1 MPMEADRQTINI
13 QPELTLLDRSD
24 MDSIG
29 LFNRFVL
36 DNSDVVQSV
45 IRTDEVIKVT
55 PPARVAPEVPAAEG
69 GRAAQQRNK
78 VTDAIRGLL
87 TAAHNGRH
95 IDYDNGTWGDLMQDP
110 AYIKEVRKLQT
121 MDRRDN
127 GVEEQ
132 RRRVAVTGLGIY
144 AARVISHETQ
154 PAELL
159 ARDTEDFI
167 EEAERIPMIVE
178 SMEVIPEPGLA

>member
-1 MPMEADRQTINI
+1 MEADRQTINI

-45 IRTDEVIKVT
+45 IRTDDVIKVA
-55 PPARVAPEVPAAEG
+55 PPARVAPEAPASEQ
-69 GRAAQQRNK
+69 GRSTQQRNK

-144 AARVISHETQ
+144 ATRVISYETQ
-154 PAELL
+154 PAELA
-159 ARDTEDFI
+159 ARDAEDFI
-167 EEAERIPMIVE
+167 KEAERIPLIVE
-178 SMEVIPEPGLA
+178 PMEVIPEPGLA

>member
-45 IRTDEVIKVT
+45 IRTDDVIKVA
-55 PPARVAPEVPAAEG
+55 PPARIAPEVSTTEQG
-69 GRAAQQRNK
+69 QSQQRDK

-121 MDRRDN
+121 MDRRDAAL
-127 GVEEQ
+127 EEQ

-144 AARVISHETQ
+144 AARVISYDSQ

-178 SMEVIPEPGLA
+178 HMEVVPESGVA

>member
-1 MPMEADRQTINI
+1 MEADRQTINI

-29 LFNRFVL
+29 LFNRFVM
-36 DNSDVVQSV
+36 DSSDVVQSI
-45 IRTDEVIKVT
+45 IRTDDVIKLA
-55 PPARVAPEVPAAEG
+55 PPARVNPEVPVP
-69 GRAAQQRNK
+69 QQDHTARQREK

-95 IDYDNGTWGDLMQDP
+95 IDYDNGTWGELMQNP
-110 AYIKEVRKLQT
+110 TYVKEVRKLQG
-121 MDRRDN
+121 MDRRDT
-127 GVEEQ
+127 GLEEQ

-144 AARVISHETQ
+144 ASRVISYEAQ
-154 PAELL
+154 PGELL

-167 EEAERIPMIVE
+167 EEVKRAPMIVE
-178 SMEVIPEPGLA
+178 HMEILPEPGLA